1 MAVSLSK
8 KRRLNWRLWT
18 LAGAI
23 VLLSGLSVVTYRSL
37 GARWQDQALALAQE
51 NLSAH
56 EALLLSGLPRLKL
69 PPRAAAQSE
78 LVLTLLA
85 RPQAEIVQRRTELLL
100 TQVSLTAAAQCVV
113 LINPAGHVLAS
124 DNGPYSDHREDR
136 LTANSATQLAL
147 GGVQGTTFGQSPCRP
162 SPSRLSTAPIVAGD
176 SENDTAYIVA
186 APVVNTD
193 GVQGAV
199 IAVYQP
205 LVALNGWTGNNGYVL
220 LLDESGQA
228 VISSGGDWH
237 FNWQGSAPHE
247 RDARTGSVALSRS
260 PARMM
265 EERRGFLTLA
275 AQPGSDGAPLP
286 EGSFA
291 FAARP
296 FADRWALVSIAPVA
310 APHISPAGGALLVLL
325 AGSSLLLA
333 GLAVDD
339 RLRRLTGGSH
349 APFADRLT
357 GICSRDTA
365 DLAFEAAMA
374 ALRAE
379 RQTLKQI
386 LAYEGITLPAHP
398 REAGNADMVTGC
410 AVAIFDI
417 GGLHDINRRYGRR
430 EGDRLLKRIAGSVAA
445 HTGAG
450 DVPFRAGPDEIGV
463 ILPGREAEGAA
474 ALARRMLDSAL
485 EQAALGRI
493 PANEIVIDLGVA
505 IAHGE
510 EDLDTAC
517 AIALDLIHD
526 RFHNNDPW
534 ADTPSGMDD
543 AMARASNAAPKPP
556 VSQG

>member
-8 KRRLNWRLWT
+8 KSRSNWRLWA
-18 LAGAI
+18 LAGAV
-23 VLLSGLSVVTYRSL
+23 VLLSALSLTTYRSL
-37 GARWQDQALALAQE
+37 DANWQDQALTLAQE

-78 LVLTLLA
+78 LVMTLLA
-85 RPQAEIVQRRTELLL
+85 RPQAEIIQRRTELLL

-113 LINPAGHVLAS
+113 LINPAGEVLAA
-124 DNGPYSDHREDR
+124 DNGPYSDHRPDL

-147 GGVQGTTFGQSPCRP
+147 GGMQGTTFGQSPCRP
-162 SPSRLSTAPIVAGD
+162 SPSRLGTAPVEA
-176 SENDTAYIVA
+176 SESDNETAYIVA
-186 APVVNTD
+186 APVVNSD

-205 LVALNGWTGNNGYVL
+205 LVALNGWTGNSGYVL

-247 RDARTGSVALSRS
+247 RDARTGTVSLSRS
-260 PARMM
+260 PAQMM
-265 EERRGFLTLA
+265 EQRRGLLTLTA
-275 AQPGSDGAPLP
+275 RLGTDGGLLP

-296 FADRWALVSIAPVA
+296 FADRWALVSLAPVA
-310 APHISPAGGALLVLL
+310 APRISPLGGALTVLL
-325 AGSSLLLA
+325 TGACLLLA

-339 RLRRLTGGSH
+339 RLRRLAGGSH

-386 LAYEGITLPAHP
+386 LAYEGISLPAHP
-398 REAGNADMVTGC
+398 QDTGSADIVTGC

-463 ILPGREAEGAA
+463 ILPGRDAEGAA
-474 ALARRMLDSAL
+474 TLARRMLDSAL

-493 PANEIVIDLGVA
+493 PMHEIVIDLGVA

-526 RFHNNDPW
+526 RFHNADPW
-534 ADTPSGMDD
+534 SQTPSGMDE
-543 AMARASNAAPKPP
+543 AMNRAGNTASKSPP
-556 VSQG
+556 LPQ